1 MILFR
6 KFRYNAIILL
16 SLMFVLLLA
25 GCAQTDILSLE
36 PGVHVSRIIQNY
48 ESLDTLLNTE
58 LTFSGKDLESRVF
71 VKSLDIELLNRNDLL
86 FKASVEIKDLCLD
99 PGHEVKYSLSK
110 TNLKELIH
118 DSDEGLSD
126 AVNKISLKFNFDTT
140 YDMSTIC
147 DLYIA
152 RPPVI
157 FMSAG
162 QDIGHRNMVK
172 MLCDKLY
179 IPYDWSNKPTVEH
192 LNGGTGFQGYLT
204 AEKAYTLGPRSLLFE
219 SNSDIHPGTSY
230 NTVVLMISQSKYGMD
245 WAGLNMAEEL
255 KRIKDMISWAEDN
268 NLAIIGMHY
277 ENHEVE
283 ILAPVDVEIIP
294 AEEEHSALTRKV
306 SPGYKKIPNLPSKEE
321 ELLIDYI
328 FPHCDLFIAMDND
341 TYTDK
346 VKELSK
352 KHQVEVEFADI
363 SSQITPT
370 FRTTNLRP
378 QSQIMRAPELPPG
391 PSNIKNIY
399 PYSKAILPLFKSI
412 FNQ

>member
-6 KFRYNAIILL
+6 KFRYGVIAVL
-16 SLMFVLLLA
+16 VLLFALLLT
-25 GCAQTDILSLE
+25 GCSQTDKLSLE
-36 PGVHVSRIIQNY
+36 PGVQVSRIIQNY
-48 ESLDTLLNTE
+48 ESFDTLLNAE
-58 LTFSGKDLESRVF
+58 LTFSGKSLESSVF

-86 FKASVEIKDLCLD
+86 FKASVEINDLCLD

-110 TNLKELIH
+110 TNLRELIN
-118 DSDEGLSD
+118 DTDEGLLD
-126 AVNKISLKFNFDTT
+126 AVNKISLKFNFDNT

-152 RPPVI
+152 RSPVI
-157 FMSAG
+157 FISAG
-162 QDIGHRNMVK
+162 QDLGHRSLVK
-172 MLCDKLY
+172 MLCYKLD

-192 LNGGTGFQGYLT
+192 LNGGTGFQGYLA
-204 AEKAYTLGPRSLLFE
+204 AEKTYTLGPKSLLFE
-219 SNSDIHPGTSY
+219 SNYDTDPGTSY
-230 NTVVLMISQSKYGMD
+230 NTVVLMISQSKHGMD

-255 KRIKDMISWAEDN
+255 KRIKDVISWAEEN
-268 NLAIIGMHY
+268 NLAIIGIHY

-283 ILAPVDVEIIP
+283 MLAPVDVEIIP
-294 AEEEHSALTRKV
+294 AEEEHSALIRKV
-306 SPGYKKIPNLPSKEE
+306 SPGYKKIPNLPSEEE

-328 FPHCDLFIAMDND
+328 LPHCDLFIAMDND

-346 VKELSK
+346 IKELSK

-391 PSNIKNIY
+391 PSSIKNIY
-399 PYSKAILPLFKSI
+399 PYSKYILSLFKSI
-412 FNQ
+412 FKQ

>member
-6 KFRYNAIILL
+6 KFRYGAITVLI
-16 SLMFVLLLA
+16 LMFALLLA
-25 GCAQTDILSLE
+25 GCSQTDIILLE
-36 PGVHVSRIIQNY
+36 PGVQVSHIIQNY
-48 ESLDTLLNTE
+48 ESLDTLLNAE
-58 LTFSGKDLESRVF
+58 LTFSGKNLESSVF
-71 VKSLDIELLNRNDLL
+71 VKSLDIELLNRDDLL
-86 FKASVEIKDLCLD
+86 FKTSIEIEDLCLD

-110 TNLKELIH
+110 TNLKELINVA
-118 DSDEGLSD
+118 DEGLSD

-140 YDMSTIC
+140 YCMSTIC

-162 QDIGHRNMVK
+162 QDLGHRSLVK
-172 MLCDKLY
+172 MLCDKLD

-204 AEKAYTLGPRSLLFE
+204 AEKAYTLSPRSLLFE
-219 SNSDIHPGTSY
+219 SNSDIYPGTSY
-230 NTVVLMISQSKYGMD
+230 NTVVLMISQSKHGMD

-255 KRIKDMISWAEDN
+255 KRIKDVISWAEEN

-283 ILAPVDVEIIP
+283 MLDPVDVEIIP
-294 AEEEHSALTRKV
+294 AEEGRSALTRKV
-306 SPGYKKIPNLPSKEE
+306 SPGYNKIPNLPSKEE
-321 ELLIDYI
+321 EILIEYI
-328 FPHCDLFIAMDND
+328 LPHCDLFIAMDND

-346 VKELSK
+346 IKELSR

-370 FRTTNLRP
+370 FRISNLRP
-378 QSQIMRAPELPPG
+378 QAQIMKAPELPPG
-391 PSNIKNIY
+391 PSSIKNIY
-399 PYSKAILPLFKSI
+399 PYSKGILSLFESI
-412 FNQ
+412 FKQ